1 MLYNIPVVTLN
12 GIGGKTH
19 PITEAGVLTHVT
31 PQKKCV
37 KFLCYVFD
45 TPVGNAQEILLLGL
59 STIVDA
65 NIDIRYHMSFSVQG
79 ISKMIR
85 FLDKEPAQNLV
96 LHFLDPPQSAHHED
110 VVTGKETA
118 PELYGE
124 TSSCDDEYLFPSLM
138 TEIQLKNIVDRLQS
152 EKKDNKTDGDETMVH
167 NGVVISKFSCEALG
181 LGEHVTDTI
190 KTKFTSDSNNGLVTT
205 QCSPRRTA
213 LLRY

>member
-1 MLYNIPVVTLN
+1 MAHSKYLTNVKPCMLYNIPVVTLN

-37 KFLCYVFD
+37 KFLCYVCD

-85 FLDKEPAQNLV
+85 FLDEEPTQMWFCTLFI
-96 LHFLDPPQSAHHED
+96 LHKTL
-110 VVTGKETA
+110 
-118 PELYGE
+118 
-124 TSSCDDEYLFPSLM
+124 
-138 TEIQLKNIVDRLQS
+138 IQRMWS
-152 EKKDNKTDGDETMVH
+152 
-167 NGVVISKFSCEALG
+167 
-181 LGEHVTDTI
+181 LGEKQLQNCIGILHHMM
-190 KTKFTSDSNNGLVTT
+190 NA
-205 QCSPRRTA
+205 CSP
-213 LLRY
+213 LL

>member
-1 MLYNIPVVTLN
+1 M
-12 GIGGKTH
+12 
-19 PITEAGVLTHVT
+19 
-31 PQKKCV
+31 

-65 NIDIRYHMSFSVQG
+65 NIDIRYHMNFSVQG

-85 FLDKEPAQNLV
+85 FLDEEPAQNLV
-96 LHFLDPPQSAHHED
+96 LHVVDSSQDAHHED

-118 PELYGE
+118 SELYE
-124 TSSCDDEYLFPSLM
+124 DTSSYDECLFPSLM

-152 EKKDNKTDGDETMVH
+152 EKKDTKTDGDETMVH

-190 KTKFTSDSNNGLVTT
+190 KHKFTNGLNNGLVMI
-205 QCSPRRTA
+205 QYFPLRTA
-213 LLRY
+213 PQKI